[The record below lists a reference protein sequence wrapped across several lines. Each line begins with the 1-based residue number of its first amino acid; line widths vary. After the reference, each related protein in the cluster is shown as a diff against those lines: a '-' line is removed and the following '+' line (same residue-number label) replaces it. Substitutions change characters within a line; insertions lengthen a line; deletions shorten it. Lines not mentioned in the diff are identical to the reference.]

1 MYAPPKLTESV
12 CLVELCFN
20 AGKIEESSISYFFIK
35 DMLDPAGTRRRYNI
49 VSTLWRHIVI
59 DTTLF

>member
-1 MYAPPKLTESV
+1 MYAPPKLTELV

-49 VSTLWRHIVI
+49 VSTL
-59 DTTLF
+59 